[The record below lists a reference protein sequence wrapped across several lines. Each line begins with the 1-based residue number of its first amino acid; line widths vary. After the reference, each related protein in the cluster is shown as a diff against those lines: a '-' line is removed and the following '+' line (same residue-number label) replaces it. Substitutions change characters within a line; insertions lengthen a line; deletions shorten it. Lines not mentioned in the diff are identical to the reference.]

1 LRDSSNGAKP
11 QNLFYH
17 KLENVLNDDK
27 SSSVEDILTLV
38 DLILYKNREVD
49 LAGLHQLLGP
59 DLFVQ
64 TLQLLGGKTI
74 TFPDTEEFKE
84 IFTWALCYYAKEIQ
98 HKDWKELK
106 EELGY
111 DVSSIKW
118 SMKNKQLTQFI
129 QEVLHKKLSK
139 QSVEE
144 MLTEVSKKRAKN

>member
-1 LRDSSNGAKP
+1 MSSAKQP

-17 KLENVLNDDK
+17 KLGNIMDENDKGYATRDVLN
-27 SSSVEDILTLV
+27 LV

-74 TFPDTEEFKE
+74 TFPDTDEFKD
-84 IFTWALCYYAKEIQ
+84 IFTWALCYYAREIQ
-98 HKDWKELK
+98 KKDWKDLK

-118 SMKNKQLTQFI
+118 SMKNKQLTHFI
-129 QEVLHKKLSK
+129 QEVLHKKMSK

-144 MLTEVSKKRAKN
+144 MLQELSTKRNRP